1 MNELKGSVEQD
12 ITETLSTSTYLIYT
26 QQRSDAFPAN
36 ALARGIG
43 VAKSRL

>member
-1 MNELKGSVEQD
+1 MNELEGSVEQD
-12 ITETLSTSTYLIYT
+12 IAETLGTGTYLIYT

-36 ALARGIG
+36 ALARGMG